1 MSNRTLHE
9 RHRNGLP
16 SGEGA
21 VPARLTVS
29 EAQLRQLLALCG
41 ASLVETT
48 RAAQELSDRVTL
60 LREVIET
67 LLAQEGRPNASRQ
80 PMRIVD
86 ARDVVGGEDL
96 QA

>member
-1 MSNRTLHE
+1 MSNLKLCE
-9 RHRNGLP
+9 REQKADPL
-16 SGEGA
+16 GA
-21 VPARLTVS
+21 SQVSARLNLS

-67 LLAQEGRPNASRQ
+67 LLAEGRAQPSPP

-86 ARDVVGGEDL
+86 VRDILGARTL
-96 QA
+96 KP

>member
-1 MSNRTLHE
+1 MSNRKLRE
-9 RHRNGLP
+9 RQQKASQF
-16 SGEGA
+16 SGYE
-21 VPARLTVS
+21 VSARLNLS

-67 LLAQEGRPNASRQ
+67 LLAEGRARPSPP

-86 ARDVVGGEDL
+86 VRDILDAGTFKP
-96 QA
+96 